1 MVTNAGQEL
10 IASALSGA
18 GTVEFVA
25 VKTSSYA
32 YPQST
37 NISGL
42 TDLQDI
48 VQTEMPFSAQ
58 VFNETMLQVSVRL
71 DNSQVAEAY
80 LIQTLGIYAQIGNE
94 PAVLFAVIQA
104 TTPDQM
110 PAQSAVSP
118 SAFIYNIQ
126 ITVQQATSI
135 SVSVNPSGTATVQD
149 ILDLQQQINDR
160 VQAIGGNVSDTV
172 SDAEEPG
179 DAIKY
184 PDIPSTGGTAKTLF
198 GYLVRWVKSLKADK
212 VDASGGDINGTKV
225 SKFTS
230 SSAQYPVPVAGD
242 SLSTIMGKVVKF
254 FSDIRSTAIGACYIG
269 QLVSNNTTNNSSL
282 PASAAAVYQ
291 EAQLR
296 AQQIAQLNS
305 DMAVRLIAKDGY
317 LKQVGTA
324 SVSGAMQVV
333 FTAGNST
340 EYAVP
345 LANNTPNSPRS
356 RLRYGTRI
364 LQASSSQRSQQL
376 LNFAELNDIFGVSNV
391 DISNTIVLAGNGDW
405 NANECQVT
413 TFCTASAWHV
423 GFSATISGPI
433 QINYLAAYWG

>member
-1 MVTNAGQEL
+1 M
-10 IASALSGA
+10 
-18 GTVEFVA
+18 A

-110 PAQSAVSP
+110 PAQSAESP

-225 SKFTS
+225 SKFTT

>member
-1 MVTNAGQEL
+1 MGAYNSAIITTSGQTL
-10 IASALSGA
+10 IANAISGG
-18 GTVEFVA
+18 GTVTFSSMQA
-25 VKTSSYA
+25 SSYS
-32 YPQST
+32 YPEGT
-37 NISGL
+37 NIADL
-42 TDLQDI
+42 TSLQD
-48 VQTEMPFSAQ
+48 VQQTVQPFSAQ
-58 VFNETMLQVSVRL
+58 VFNDTMIQVSARF
-71 DNSQVAEAY
+71 DNSEVSEAY
-80 LIQTLGIYAQIGNE
+80 LVQTIGIFAQLGE
-94 PAVLFAVIQA
+94 ESPVLLAVVQA

-149 ILDLQQQINDR
+149 ILDLQQQINAK

-172 SDAEEPG
+172 SDAEEPE

-212 VDASGGDINGTKV
+212 VDSSGGDINGTKV

-230 SSAQYPVPVAGD
+230 SSDPYPVPVAGD

-254 FSDIRSTAIGACYIG
+254 FSDIRSAAIGACYIG
-269 QLVSNNTTNNSSL
+269 QLVSNNTTDNPNL

-305 DMAVRLIAKDGY
+305 DIWSLGWQNEVSDCDAATQNNTVYAAK
-317 LKQVGTA
+317 GTA
-324 SVSGAMQVV
+324 LHRPLTNDTF
-333 FTAGNST
+333 FTVWA
-340 EYAVP
+340 YAWD
-345 LANNTPNSPRS
+345 ANNITQFASTYGPNLNLYARKRS
-356 RLRYGTRI
+356 LP
-364 LQASSSQRSQQL
+364 
-376 LNFAELNDIFGVSNV
+376 GV
-391 DISNTIVLAGNGDW
+391 
-405 NANECQVT
+405 
-413 TFCTASAWHV
+413 
-423 GFSATISGPI
+423 
-433 QINYLAAYWG
+433 WGGWEHIYPPK

>member
-1 MVTNAGQEL
+1 MFT
-10 IASALSGA
+10 S
-18 GTVEFVA
+18 

-32 YPQST
+32 YPDGT

-48 VQTEMPFSAQ
+48 VQTVEPFSAQ
-58 VFNETMLQVSVRL
+58 VFNETMLQVSARF
-71 DNSQVAEAY
+71 DNSQVQSAY
-80 LIQTLGIYAQIGNE
+80 LIQTLGIYAQVGSGS
-94 PAVLFAVIQA
+94 PVLFAVVQA
-104 TTPDQM
+104 DTPDQM
-110 PAQSAVSP
+110 PAQSAESP

-172 SDAEEPG
+172 SDAEEPE

-184 PDIPSTGGTAKTLF
+184 PDIPPTGGTAKTLF

-230 SSAQYPVPVAGD
+230 SSDQYPVPVAGD
-242 SLSTIMGKVVKF
+242 NLSTIMGKVVKF

-269 QLVSNNTTNNSSL
+269 QLVSNNTTNNPNL

-333 FTAGNST
+333 FTTGNST

-391 DISNTIVLAGNGDW
+391 DISNTVVLAANGDW
-405 NANECQVT
+405 TANECQVT

-423 GFSATISGPI
+423 GFSETISGPI
-433 QINYLAAYWG
+433 QVNYLAAYWG

>member
-32 YPQST
+32 YPQGT
-37 NISGL
+37 NISDL

-58 VFNETMLQVSVRL
+58 VFNETMIQVSVRL

-110 PAQSAVSP
+110 PAQSAMSP

-126 ITVQQATSI
+126 IAVQQATSI

-305 DMAVRLIAKDGY
+305 DIWAPAWQNEVSDCDEAVQNNKVYSAK
-317 LKQVGTA
+317 GTA
-324 SVSGAMQVV
+324 LHRPMSNDTY
-333 FTAGNST
+333 FTIWAYT
-340 EYAVP
+340 WDD
-345 LANNTPNSPRS
+345 NNT
-356 RLRYGTRI
+356 T
-364 LQASSSQRSQQL
+364 QFASSYGSGLSLYARKRS
-376 LNFAELNDIFGVSNV
+376 IPGVW
-391 DISNTIVLAGNGDW
+391 GDW
-405 NANECQVT
+405 VHIYPPE
-413 TFCTASAWHV
+413 
-423 GFSATISGPI
+423 
-433 QINYLAAYWG
+433 

>member
-25 VKTSSYA
+25 VKTSSYT
-32 YPQST
+32 YPQGT

-48 VQTEMPFSAQ
+48 VQTEMTFSAQ
-58 VFNETMLQVSVRL
+58 VFNETMIQVSVRL

-126 ITVQQATSI
+126 ITVQRATSI

-172 SDAEEPG
+172 SDAEEPE

-305 DMAVRLIAKDGY
+305 DIWSLGWQSEVSDCDAATRNNTVYAAR
-317 LKQVGTA
+317 GTA
-324 SVSGAMQVV
+324 LHRPMTNDTF
-333 FTAGNST
+333 FTLWA
-340 EYAVP
+340 YAWD
-345 LANNTPNSPRS
+345 ANNITQFASTYGPKSSLYVRKRSSP
-356 RLRYGTRI
+356 
-364 LQASSSQRSQQL
+364 
-376 LNFAELNDIFGVSNV
+376 GVW
-391 DISNTIVLAGNGDW
+391 GDW
-405 NANECQVT
+405 E
-413 TFCTASAWHV
+413 
-423 GFSATISGPI
+423 
-433 QINYLAAYWG
+433 QIYPPA

>member
-110 PAQSAVSP
+110 PAQSAESP

-305 DMAVRLIAKDGY
+305 DILGPDTLVTNLRWIPQSALD
-317 LKQVGTA
+317 
-324 SVSGAMQVV
+324 
-333 FTAGNST
+333 N
-340 EYAVP
+340 
-345 LANNTPNSPRS
+345 PNSFLGLTGWQVAPYVSYTNLVGDARWS
-356 RLRYGTRI
+356 VIIGIYDNDNGQPLGRQVAIGTSGI
-364 LQASSSQRSQQL
+364 FQRR
-376 LNFAELNDIFGVSNV
+376 NI
-391 DISNTIVLAGNGDW
+391 NGIWDRW
-405 NANECQVT
+405 
-413 TFCTASAWHV
+413 TA
-423 GFSATISGPI
+423 I
-433 QINYLAAYWG
+433 

>member
-32 YPQST
+32 YPQGT

-71 DNSQVAEAY
+71 DNSQVAETY
-80 LIQTLGIYAQIGNE
+80 LIQTLGIYAQIGSE

-149 ILDLQQQINDR
+149 ILDLQQQINAK

-172 SDAEEPG
+172 SDAEEPE

-230 SSAQYPVPVAGD
+230 SSDQYPVPVAGD

-269 QLVSNNTTNNSSL
+269 QLVSNNTTKNPNL

-305 DMAVRLIAKDGY
+305 DYETITEESPTGENIG
-317 LKQVGTA
+317 LKAPG
-324 SVSGAMQVV
+324 GL
-333 FTAGNST
+333 GNCVIWHNSST
-340 EYAVP
+340 ESGENYGTVIGDY
-345 LANNTPNSPRS
+345 NNTLNTEILIYSGK
-356 RLRYGTRI
+356 LTLKITRPD
-364 LQASSSQRSQQL
+364 Q
-376 LNFAELNDIFGVSNV
+376 
-391 DISNTIVLAGNGDW
+391 
-405 NANECQVT
+405 T
-413 TFCTASAWHV
+413 TEEKVIA
-423 GFSATISGPI
+423 IIDP
-433 QINYLAAYWG
+433 

>member
-1 MVTNAGQEL
+1 MGAYNSAIITTSGQTL
-10 IASALSGA
+10 IANAISGG
-18 GTVEFVA
+18 GTVTFSSMQA
-25 VKTSSYA
+25 SSYS
-32 YPQST
+32 YPEGT
-37 NISGL
+37 NIADL
-42 TDLQDI
+42 TSLQD
-48 VQTEMPFSAQ
+48 VQQTVQPFSAQ
-58 VFNETMLQVSVRL
+58 VFNDTMIQVSARF
-71 DNSQVAEAY
+71 DNSEVSEAY
-80 LIQTLGIYAQIGNE
+80 LVQTIGIFAQLGE
-94 PAVLFAVIQA
+94 ESPVLLAVVQA

-149 ILDLQQQINDR
+149 ILDLQQQINAK

-172 SDAEEPG
+172 SDAEEPE

-212 VDASGGDINGTKV
+212 VDSSGGDINGTKV

-230 SSAQYPVPVAGD
+230 SSDPYPVPVAGD

-254 FSDIRSTAIGACYIG
+254 FSDIRSAAIGACYIG
-269 QLVSNNTTNNSSL
+269 QLVSNNTTDNPNL

-305 DMAVRLIAKDGY
+305 EMITITIKDYEVTLTSAGGSDWGYSYGFSLVENGDLPTRTQLVIPIACGLKANWNTTGMVSVHQNDFVRVA
-317 LKQVGTA
+317 
-324 SVSGAMQVV
+324 
-333 FTAGNST
+333 
-340 EYAVP
+340 
-345 LANNTPNSPRS
+345 
-356 RLRYGTRI
+356 
-364 LQASSSQRSQQL
+364 
-376 LNFAELNDIFGVSNV
+376 
-391 DISNTIVLAGNGDW
+391 SNTRGIFDLRLA
-405 NANECQVT
+405 
-413 TFCTASAWHV
+413 F
-423 GFSATISGPI
+423 ISLRAPD
-433 QINYLAAYWG
+433 